1 MIVERNSLG
10 VWVKI
15 RNTIDFGC
23 IDSAYTQ
30 VKDPV
35 ENSRDYYNYK
45 QFLLLNI
52 QAICE
57 VLYNV

>member
-1 MIVERNSLG
+1 MIVERNSLR

-15 RNTIDFGC
+15 RNTIDFGG
-23 IDSAYTQ
+23 IDSAHTQ